1 MQPQKARPRLESEI
15 ISADAQSLPK
25 FIRLQPKSVD
35 QIRKRGL
42 LLPPAWVIQ
51 EKAWERLTP
60 ILQHADK
67 FPALKLRHHP
77 FVRHEGYAGER
88 EPPSPRHQRSEVE
101 HRGVHALDNVLIM
114 GSIPRAG
121 GSAGSR
127 RTIVTLAGPTSM
139 RSTTAR
145 MISRLV
151 AQ

>member
-42 LLPPAWVIQ
+42 LLPPAWAIQ

-77 FVRHEGYAGER
+77 FVRHEGYADAVNSR
-88 EPPSPRHQRSEVE
+88 ANHRLHVINDQRSNTAALTPRTVNTSSG
-101 HRGVHALDNVLIM
+101 HRRRRVPDKGN
-114 GSIPRAG
+114 RAG
-121 GSAGSR
+121 SCGRSR
-127 RTIVTLAGPTSM
+127 R
-139 RSTTAR
+139 RSSS
-145 MISRLV
+145 ID
-151 AQ
+151 